1 MWKVSNIISSFVV
14 SVFNGQIEGV
24 VSNIL
29 FNEKKH
35 AKYLIISQNDEQFL
49 VLNTSDIYKLGDG
62 AVIIKNSDCLNLM
75 SNMELEIKNYFSP
88 INSIIVSVEGN
99 FLGYVT
105 DIELDEKFNILSFES
120 STKNNVNLSTVINI
134 SESVI
139 ITSNNTL
146 KKPKLSGFKPK
157 YTIEKLAE
165 NSTQQTV
172 EILTN
177 SGAILP
183 NRTVANYNFLINR
196 KVSKNIVNFNGEIII
211 KENQIINSKVLD
223 IARING
229 KIRELTKYSL

>member
-1 MWKVSNIISSFVV
+1 MCKVSNIISSFVV
-14 SVFNGQIEGV
+14 SVYNGQIEGV

-49 VLNTSDIYKLGDG
+49 VLNTSNIYKLGDG

-88 INSIIVSVEGN
+88 INSIIVSVDGN

-120 STKNNVNLSTVINI
+120 SNKNSVNLNRVINI

-139 ITSNNTL
+139 ITSTTTL
-146 KKPKLSGFKPK
+146 KTPKLSTFKPK
-157 YTIEKLAE
+157 YTIE
-165 NSTQQTV
+165 
-172 EILTN
+172 
-177 SGAILP
+177 
-183 NRTVANYNFLINR
+183 
-196 KVSKNIVNFNGEIII
+196 
-211 KENQIINSKVLD
+211 
-223 IARING
+223 
-229 KIRELTKYSL
+229 